1 MLQTMEEPWKDPT
14 AEDAFSAE
22 YFQHL
27 LASLTL
33 NSRALIVELTSLAE
47 RFVDNAQEIV
57 ELIEERMMRILP
69 KYKLYTFYLMD
80 SIVKNIGSP
89 YNLMFATN
97 LYKLFTETYSII
109 DDTPTRQNLINLF
122 KTWVC
127 GKTSAGSDLFPKDT
141 LVKVEKFIIQATS
154 LGSSTQPDKVRITR
168 DLILRESNY
177 LLQYIISLEEVS
189 EKVHDAK
196 TVSPKAHDTL
206 RAGRRLR
213 HRLISDI
220 NLVSESAMIESKE
233 EFESKKEQYVDR
245 LREVRRVLD
254 DQALSQQQMIKE
266 AGPPPSLSS
275 EQLAAPA
282 IIQICPDP
290 KFTDASSIFEK
301 TLDHMFLVAI
311 EKWGEIQEPI
321 NIVNDQIEQKEI
333 PPALSPIA
341 PQPAQSLAS
350 CLGLT
355 FESTGFE
362 SSMPAD
368 DIHEPTLDS
377 SGVSYEDDGDGYDPE
392 LTLNE
397 SDIRHSPPTS
407 PMNGALIPG
416 KSSLKRSIIGEQR
429 TVKRVRFEV

>member
-1 MLQTMEEPWKDPT
+1 MLQTMEEPWKDTT

-189 EKVHDAK
+189 ERVHDAK

-206 RAGRRLR
+206 RAGRLLR
-213 HRLISDI
+213 HSLISDI

-245 LREVRRVLD
+245 LREVRKVLD

-290 KFTDASSIFEK
+290 KFTDASSIFEE

-311 EKWGEIQEPI
+311 EKWGEVQEPI
-321 NIVNDQIEQKEI
+321 NIVNDQIEQQEI
-333 PPALSPIA
+333 PPALSPIS

>member
-1 MLQTMEEPWKDPT
+1 MLQTMEEPWKDTT

-154 LGSSTQPDKVRITR
+154 LSSSTQPDKVRITR

-189 EKVHDAK
+189 ERVHDTK

-206 RAGRRLR
+206 RAGRLLR

-245 LREVRRVLD
+245 LREVRKVLD

-275 EQLAAPA
+275 EPFAAPA

-290 KFTDASSIFEK
+290 KFTDASSIFEE

-311 EKWGEIQEPI
+311 EKWGEVQEPTK
-321 NIVNDQIEQKEI
+321 IVNDQIEQQEI

-377 SGVSYEDDGDGYDPE
+377 SGASYEDDGDGYDPE